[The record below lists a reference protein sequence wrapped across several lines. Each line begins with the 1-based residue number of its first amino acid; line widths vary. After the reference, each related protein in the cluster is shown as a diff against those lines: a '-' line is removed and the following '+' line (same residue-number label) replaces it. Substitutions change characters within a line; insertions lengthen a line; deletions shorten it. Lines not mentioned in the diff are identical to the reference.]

1 MGYDKCDA
9 GRRDDAAI
17 AEALAAMAQVLAQA
31 NEQASKGEKNTRSGG
46 WIVVSFSSTKTEFTI
61 QNLI

>member
-46 WIVVSFSSTKTEFTI
+46 
-61 QNLI
+61 